1 MEEWPGIDQEG
12 RTEMNTENHKTVAT
26 EEGKL
31 SVEERL
37 RRLFARAGRSVRKAV
52 KQRQNEQAH
61 SGQIRAA

>member
-1 MEEWPGIDQEG
+1 
-12 RTEMNTENHKTVAT
+12 MNTENHKTVAT